1 VGFNRRAM
9 HASSDSPCHLLAKH
23 HVLRACFPLMAPFRT
38 MLLTGAEWSALL
50 RPKGSL
56 GTCIPKGVGPHSY
69 TPLSR
74 RTKAKPYGWRAKGT
88 RASLDSARHA
98 AGVWPPPGRKMG
110 WGGAGQSQAG
120 RQARVGGAPVGR
132 GAAPYRAVAG
142 GKPAPARR
150 GRRLGHRGS
159 LARPL
164 ALG

>member
-1 VGFNRRAM
+1 MGFNRRAM

-88 RASLDSARHA
+88 RASLDSARPA

-110 WGGAGQSQAG
+110 WGGAGAKPGWEAGARRWRSRWSRRRSLPARPQAAG
-120 RQARVGGAPVGR
+120 LLQPGAAGAPL
-132 GAAPYRAVAG
+132 PRA
-142 GKPAPARR
+142 
-150 GRRLGHRGS
+150 
-159 LARPL
+159 
-164 ALG
+164 